1 MLRPSENKFEALCLE
16 QQETITKQS
25 ELITRLLSEIA
36 QYRAVTREEL
46 QYLEGDPP
54 DSWDSIS
61 K

>member
-1 MLRPSENKFEALCLE
+1 MNLGALCLE